1 MNRLLTALAVLAL
14 AACASPA
21 PPPPAAPDDGET
33 SAPPARN
40 MTAPKPTPNDRQRL
54 SNLDQH
60 RENAVARM
68 NSEADA
74 ADAATVNTLLDA
86 PALTAAPEDLYGA
99 YDCRVI
105 KLGGKDF
112 GLPAILYD
120 WFECRITQ
128 GDGALRFRKTTGSQ
142 RTEGYLYPE
151 GGQSWLYL
159 GGLRYDDEAP
169 PEYGRGEERDQIA
182 RLYRIGENH
191 LRMEFPDPYYESEFN
206 IIELRQ

>member
-1 MNRLLTALAVLAL
+1 MPDTTIPGL
-14 AACASPA
+14 SPIEDIIA
-21 PPPPAAPDDGET
+21 DAKAGRMSILVDDEDRENEGDLFI
-33 SAPPARN
+33 PAR
-40 MTAPKPTPNDRQRL
+40 
-54 SNLDQH
+54 H
-60 RENAVARM
+60 
-68 NSEADA
+68 ADA
-74 ADAATVNTLLDA
+74 AAVNALLDA
-86 PALTAAPEDLYGA
+86 PALTAAPEDLYGT